1 MGLSSASTAPRTH
14 STQSSWIPL
23 VNMPPAPPNQ
33 LSLAVIAFFYNNP
46 GVQEVCALE
55 TQTTNA
61 LKFAAS
67 ETCEWV
73 SAATAVFSLPS
84 ANSRAASTFSRL
96 RWRLFWWAEEP
107 IWVVSNSRGVEK
119 WLLVQ
124 LCAQDVT
131 WGKDLTHGNLTW
143 ARDPGATPVNITE
156 LVTQN
161 WRGWMYSNG
170 SEPLLHTHW
179 WYEVVR

>member
-1 MGLSSASTAPRTH
+1 MVVTGFFAQQFTQHILSCEDIPVCVGLSSASTAPRTH

-46 GVQEVCALE
+46 GVQEVCALK

-107 IWVVSNSRGVEK
+107 ISVVSNSRGWRNDCSSSCAHRTWREEK
-119 WLLVQ
+119 TWPTENWLGLVIQ
-124 LCAQDVT
+124 AQ
-131 WGKDLTHGNLTW
+131 
-143 ARDPGATPVNITE
+143 PP
-156 LVTQN
+156 
-161 WRGWMYSNG
+161 
-170 SEPLLHTHW
+170 
-179 WYEVVR
+179 